1 MESADYL
8 IIGGGIAGTTAAEV
22 LRGEDAHAKITI
34 LEAEP
39 HVLYSRVL
47 IPKYIKGQIQRD
59 ALFLRKISDY
69 AEKNINFHP
78 SSRVLKIN
86 PEKREAI
93 LENGLIFSF
102 KKLLIASGG
111 KPRDVLPGALKMHTL
126 EDADKIKEALRSAK
140 EKTALILGEGFIALE
155 FLMLFILNGFK
166 THLIAKGSAW
176 GEARLGRAGAE
187 MLEEVFKKHGAV
199 IHKEASAG
207 DKIKTALTAAGVGL
221 SRNLEAF
228 ARLPDGQA
236 GLEVGPPVGGGILT
250 DEFLETSRSGI
261 FAAGD
266 IAEFFDMIAGRRRIV
281 GNWTNSFLQGRAA
294 ALNML
299 GRRVIFKNVSTY
311 NISCL
316 EEKLTFAGDTENFD
330 DALEIK
336 TGETL
341 LRALFKTGKLKGAVL
356 INRFNDKIEITKLI
370 ERGAEKNEVAKI
382 FS

>member
-1 MESADYL
+1 MASVDYL
-8 IIGGGIAGTTAAEV
+8 IIGGGIAGTSAAEV
-22 LRGEDAHAKITI
+22 LREGDPHAKIAI

-69 AEKNINFHP
+69 AEKNIGFYP
-78 SSRVLKIN
+78 SSKVSKIN
-86 PEKREAI
+86 PEKREAV
-93 LENGLIFSF
+93 LENGLIFSY

-111 KPRDVLPGALKMHTL
+111 KPRDIMPGALKMHTL
-126 EDADKIKEALRSAK
+126 EDAEKIKDAINNAK
-140 EKTALILGEGFIALE
+140 DKTALILGEGFIALE
-155 FLMLFILNGFK
+155 FISTFILNVFK

-176 GEARLGRAGAE
+176 GEARLGRTGAE
-187 MLEEVFKKHGAV
+187 MLEEVFKKYGV
-199 IHKEASAG
+199 VMHKKIADGE
-207 DKIKTALTAAGVGL
+207 KIKTALVATGVGL

-228 ARLPDGQA
+228 A
-236 GLEVGPPVGGGILT
+236 GLEVGQGILT
-250 DEFLETSRSGI
+250 DEFLETSRPGI

-266 IAEFFDMIAGRRRIV
+266 VAEFFDVIAGRRRII

-299 GRRVIFKNVSTY
+299 GSRAVFKNVSTY

-316 EEKLTFAGDTENFD
+316 DERITFAGDTEDFD
-330 DALEIK
+330 DSLEIK
-336 TGETL
+336 KEGSL
-341 LRALFKTGKLKGAVL
+341 LRSLFKENKLKGAVL
-356 INRFNDKIEITKLI
+356 INRFNDKIEITRLI
-370 ERGAEKNEVAKI
+370 EAGAAKNEVAKI

>member
-1 MESADYL
+1 MASADYL
-8 IIGGGIAGTTAAEV
+8 IIGGGIAGTSAAEV
-22 LRGEDAHAKITI
+22 LRGEDPHAKIAI
-34 LEAEP
+34 LETEP

-69 AEKNINFHP
+69 AEKNIGFYP
-78 SSRVLKIN
+78 SSKVSKIN
-86 PEKREAI
+86 IERREAI
-93 LENGLIFSF
+93 LENGLIFSY

-111 KPRDVLPGALKMHTL
+111 KPKAWTSGVQADAGRPLRMHTL
-126 EDADKIKEALRSAK
+126 EDAEKIKDAINNAEN
-140 EKTALILGEGFIALE
+140 KTALVLGEGFIALE
-155 FLMLFILNGFK
+155 FLSIFILNGFK

-176 GEARLGRAGAE
+176 GEARLGRTGAE
-187 MLEEVFKKHGAV
+187 MLEEVFKKYGV
-199 IHKEASAG
+199 VMHKKTADGE
-207 DKIKTALTAAGVGL
+207 KIKTALVAAGVGL

-228 ARLPDGQA
+228 A
-236 GLEVGPPVGGGILT
+236 GLEVGQGILA
-250 DEFLETSRSGI
+250 DEFLETSCPGI

-266 IAEFFDMIAGRRRIV
+266 IAVFFDVIAGRRRIV

-316 EEKLTFAGDTENFD
+316 DERLTFAGDTEDFD
-330 DALEIK
+330 DSLEIK
-336 TGETL
+336 TGGTL
-341 LRALFKTGKLKGAVL
+341 LRALFKENKLKGAVL
-356 INRFNDKIEITKLI
+356 INRFNDKIEITRLI
-370 ERGAEKNEVAKI
+370 EAGAAKNEVAKI